1 MNTLDD
7 LFCEEKKIGNVFFP
21 WNCRSK
27 KQAKQ
32 SAALQ
37 CLQSGFLQ
45 IKDTTLSQQAMQI
58 KMKEN
63 IDFTSDDT
71 DQEMTHFDG
80 GIENGGSGGG
90 GSIKKEQKSSNGS
103 QKRKHENTE

>member
-1 MNTLDD
+1 
-7 LFCEEKKIGNVFFP
+7 
-21 WNCRSK
+21 
-27 KQAKQ
+27 
-32 SAALQ
+32 
-37 CLQSGFLQ
+37 
-45 IKDTTLSQQAMQI
+45 MQI

-80 GIENGGSGGG
+80 FVENGGSSGG
-90 GSIKKEQKSSNGS
+90 GSVKKEQKSSNGS

>member
-1 MNTLDD
+1 
-7 LFCEEKKIGNVFFP
+7 
-21 WNCRSK
+21 
-27 KQAKQ
+27 
-32 SAALQ
+32 
-37 CLQSGFLQ
+37 
-45 IKDTTLSQQAMQI
+45 MQI

-80 GIENGGSGGG
+80 GVENGGGGG
-90 GSIKKEQKSSNGS
+90 GSVKKEQKSSSNGG

>member
-1 MNTLDD
+1 
-7 LFCEEKKIGNVFFP
+7 
-21 WNCRSK
+21 
-27 KQAKQ
+27 
-32 SAALQ
+32 
-37 CLQSGFLQ
+37 
-45 IKDTTLSQQAMQI
+45 
-58 KMKEN
+58 MKEN

-80 GIENGGSGGG
+80 GVENGGGG